1 MKCRRDRGSMKQLFR
16 GCLIDWP
23 PKRTPH
29 KEGHR
34 VNKSMSDIRAEDVM
48 IPLDQYPHIPYWF
61 TLRQAMVEM
70 ERSELEING
79 RKSLPRMVLI
89 FDEKYRLMGM
99 ARRRDIL
106 RGLEPEFLR
115 DKPLQYRKKLWEVE
129 TDPDLSE
136 LSYDKVLEDCRRLAE
151 QPISEVM
158 IPIQATV
165 RHNDHIVRVTY
176 EMNKHNLSL
185 LPVMKDNAV
194 VGVVRSVD
202 IFHEFAKIILDET
215 PLK

>member
-1 MKCRRDRGSMKQLFR
+1 MEE
-16 GCLIDWP
+16 
-23 PKRTPH
+23 H
-29 KEGHR
+29 KPMR
-34 VNKSMSDIRAEDVM
+34 NLRAKDVM

-61 TLRQAMVEM
+61 TLRQAMAEM
-70 ERSELEING
+70 ERAELDIDG
-79 RKSLPRMVLI
+79 RKSLPRMILI
-89 FDEKYRLMGM
+89 FDEQYRLMGM

-115 DKPLQYRKKLWEVE
+115 DKPLQYRKKLWDVE

-136 LSYDKVLEDCRRLAE
+136 LSYDRVLDDCRRLAE

-158 IPIQATV
+158 IPIEGTV
-165 RHNDHIVRVTY
+165 DYQDHIVRVTY

-185 LPVMKDNAV
+185 LPVSRDGAV

-202 IFHEFAKIILDET
+202 VFHEFAKMILE
-215 PLK
+215 